1 MPSCPTRVAS
11 LVLVAFA
18 IASSSR
24 ARAFNYPEHAWLTE
38 RGLAVLLDAHPRAR
52 DLLESIRRVVNSDRL
67 CPAQDLM
74 VLGEPSCLS
83 LADFPAL
90 AADHSS
96 SPPAL
101 LARWFAVIP
110 KGQVAAL
117 VAGLE
122 RVNDA
127 LLVNVGAAITNAD
140 PGNDEPH
147 ECGEPTAP
155 DGVPAFIRA
164 VRRYRVVHGKRV
176 PTDDLDT
183 DLAAI
188 DADYLCLALN
198 GSHHFRVPGMSIEDA
213 AYATTPNALGA
224 YANYHLAALAFARLA
239 SQSTEARARWAGLA
253 VLTEMFALHFIE
265 DAVAAGH
272 NVVDYGTLNPA
283 SIKATHDAFNR
294 DGLRVRIPDAACRAI
309 AGRTSTFPRLVR
321 VCDGGVDD
329 RADWVWRT
337 ARVRGDGAISLATEH
352 PDPDDVTVEL
362 TTLLVAES
370 LAEVVAVADGTVDPE
385 LGACV
390 AGLAP
395 CIDPAPG
402 RSLEMSCTLAW
413 FETHACAP
421 RSTAMAAFQAD
432 LLRPLRM
439 LPTSAQRVF
448 PTYIFSGHAFTL
460 LSSYRIASLASFGRI
475 VGIGERAALTAES
488 QNALGV
494 GWTYTTPPTPSGAFA
509 LGAALHLPVLRIA
522 EVFGAGFGLGLRLD
536 WLPADEFFLVGLGAA
551 SEVTDLFTSD
561 EKWSSFFYGAL
572 GTEIVNNDTISFR
585 MTADIGWHIGWGETS
600 SFAAGVA
607 LRAAF
612 KVGGGPE

>member
-1 MPSCPTRVAS
+1 MPPSRPPRIATM
-11 LVLVAFA
+11 LLAFCA
-18 IASSSR
+18 AAAPE

-38 RGLAVLLDAHPRAR
+38 RGLAVLLAAHPQAR
-52 DLLESIRRVVNSDRL
+52 EMLESIRRVVNSERL
-67 CPAQDLM
+67 CAPADLM
-74 VLGEPSCLS
+74 SLGEPGCFS

-101 LARWFAVIP
+101 LARWFAVDAQ
-110 KGQVAAL
+110 GSVAPL
-117 VAGLE
+117 VAGLA

-140 PGNDEPH
+140 PGNDEPQ

-155 DGVPAFIRA
+155 DGVPAFLKA
-164 VRRYRVVHGKRV
+164 VRQYRVVHGKRV

-198 GSHHFRVPGMSIEDA
+198 GSHHFRVPGMSLEDA

-239 SQSTEARARWAGLA
+239 SQKTEARARWAGLA
-253 VLTEMFALHFIE
+253 VLAEMFALHFIE

-283 SIKATHDAFNR
+283 SIKATHDRFNR
-294 DGLRVRIPDAACRAI
+294 DGLRVRVPDAACRAV
-309 AGRTSTFPRLVR
+309 AGRDPSFPRLAR
-321 VCDGGVDD
+321 VCDGDIDG

-337 ARVRGDGAISLATEH
+337 ARVRGDGAISLALEH

-362 TTLLVAES
+362 ATLLVAES
-370 LAEVVAVADGTVDPE
+370 LAEIVAVAEGTLDPR
-385 LGACV
+385 LDACV

-413 FETHACAP
+413 FETRACAP
-421 RSTAMAAFQAD
+421 RSTAMVAFQSN
-432 LLRPLRM
+432 LLGPLRM
-439 LPTSAQRVF
+439 LPSSAQRVF
-448 PTYIFSGHAFTL
+448 PTYIFSGHALTL
-460 LSSYRIASLASFGRI
+460 VSSYRIASLASFGRI
-475 VGIGERAALTAES
+475 VGIGERSALTAES
-488 QNALGV
+488 QNALGI

-536 WLPADEFFLVGLGAA
+536 WLPADEFFMLGIGAA
-551 SEVTDLFTSD
+551 TEVTDIFTSD
-561 EKWSSFFYGAL
+561 EKWSSFFFGAL
-572 GTEIVNNDTISFR
+572 GTEIVNTDNISFR
-585 MTADIGWHIGWGETS
+585 MTADIGWHVGWGETS
-600 SFAAGVA
+600 SFAAGLS

-612 KVGGGPE
+612 KVGGGPR